1 MRGAGMSERE
11 PEILPVMDDPPKGGY
26 WAPEVSEIEPT
37 FEEIAAGLALGARID
52 IDDET
57 DNGGI

>member
-1 MRGAGMSERE
+1 MSERE

-37 FEEIAAGLALGARID
+37 FEEIAAGLALGSRID